1 MTTPVPLLRAKL
13 LPPSPGPLHL
23 PRPRLHRRLAS
34 GLEKRATVVVAGPG
48 YGKTGL
54 VARFLRDLD
63 GDSVWC
69 WLDPSDRDPWMFFRY
84 LIHGVQEHTPE
95 FGERSEG
102 LWDSLRSRS
111 DEPERLADIFIGDA
125 QESLGGRMV
134 LVLDNV
140 QHLAGNEPCARAL
153 RRLLAYLPGA
163 LHLVL
168 IGRALP
174 EIGLQALVGEDAV
187 SLLQGDE
194 LLFTPQETRTLLR
207 ETFALPIKDATAARV
222 HARTRGWV
230 TALQLLRQTARLGR
244 GAADLP
250 EEIFV
255 RTESEIFDYFSEE
268 VLSAESPETRDFL
281 LGSAP
286 PAVIDPDLCAEVLG
300 RQDIGEVLASL
311 VKRSL
316 FLSPLESRGE
326 YYAYDPLFRDFLKRK
341 LRGDRGVAGARD
353 LDLRYGRAFARRG
366 DFAQALAHFIA
377 ADDPRRVLG
386 LLERHGRS
394 LLRAGMIA
402 PVREGAQF
410 VEPRDGGGPV
420 VDDLLGEAC
429 RLAGDYAAAV
439 GHFDKALQSG
449 GSPGVPALSGP
460 ERAGT
465 LQGLAYSLL
474 KTGDA
479 ARAARL
485 AEEALRMAGP
495 DDPGLLAR
503 ILNTLSIIR
512 YRENRLRDA
521 IEGWQ
526 EALARARQ
534 AGDHHVTLMIAHNLG
549 LPHAV
554 AGDLRRAAECF
565 RILTGPDNPRLG
577 PEEGAAYL
585 NLARIAT
592 MRGEHAQAAAHLGD
606 AREIAH
612 KWRLQSL
619 TADVLEAEGILLRE
633 TGDLHGAAGR
643 FAQARALLTE
653 LGLLE
658 LLDGLTE
665 EEATL
670 AARRGETD
678 LAERLAA
685 AVVAGRRDAGDAE
698 GTASALLALGE
709 IRVRAGRPET
719 ALAPLEE
726 TAGLFETLGRAY
738 QRCLARLF
746 FALACHRLDR
756 REDAGRAASEALE
769 LSARFDYPATVL
781 RVADLDDGFRRFL
794 AALPGAP
801 PDLRVPAVEQAAPA
815 GAGSPIQP
823 EGADLYARL
832 LGPIEVSRT
841 PGRAI
846 PASAWKIR
854 RALQVF
860 CLLVSS
866 RGHRA
871 AKDRI
876 VEALWE
882 DARLPM
888 IEKNFHPTISFLRR
902 ALNHGHNV
910 PKSFIVCERGAYLL
924 NPDYRYD
931 IDTERFEAH
940 VRAARG
946 AKAAGQADAALA
958 DYEAALALYRGPFLE
973 EEYHDWAEPLR
984 TRYEE
989 LHLAALKEAAGLHLE
1004 KKDVAAAVDCLQL
1017 LIRRD
1022 PLNEGASVIL
1032 MRALAAAGNRAAIGK
1047 EYDRLVAALHDE
1059 LGKLPLPSTRR
1070 AYDDALSPGKPRPTL
1085 ARPRDLEP
1093 SPG

>member
-1 MTTPVPLLRAKL
+1 MITPVPLLRAKL

-23 PRPRLHRRLAS
+23 ARPRLHRRLAG
-34 GLEKRATVVVAGPG
+34 GLDRRATVVVAGPG

-54 VARFLRDLD
+54 VARFLSELG

-69 WLDPSDRDPWMFFRY
+69 WLDPAFRY
-84 LIHGVQEHTPE
+84 LIQGVKDHTPE

-140 QHLAGNEPCARAL
+140 QHLAGNEPSARAL
-153 RRLLAYLPGA
+153 RRLLVYLPGA

-168 IGRALP
+168 VGRSLP
-174 EIGLQALVGEDAV
+174 EIGLHALAGEDAV
-187 SLLQGDE
+187 NVLQGDE
-194 LLFTPQETRTLLR
+194 LLFTPEETLSLLR
-207 ETFALPIKDATAARV
+207 ETFALPIKDETAARV

-230 TALQLLRQTARLGR
+230 TALQLLRQTARLDR

-255 RTESEIFDYFSEE
+255 RTEAEIFDYFSEE
-268 VLSAESPETRDFL
+268 VLSAESAEARDFL

-286 PAVIDPDLCAEVLG
+286 PAVIDPDICAEVLG
-300 RQDIGEVLASL
+300 GKDVGEILARL

-341 LRGDRGVAGARD
+341 LRGDRGAAGARD
-353 LDLRYGRAFARRG
+353 LDLRYGKAFARRG
-366 DFAQALAHFIA
+366 DFAQALAHFVA
-377 ADDPRRVLG
+377 ADDPRRVLA
-386 LLERHGRS
+386 LLDRHGRT
-394 LLRAGMIA
+394 LLSAGMIG
-402 PVREGAQF
+402 PVRDGTHF
-410 VEPRDGGGPV
+410 VEARQGGGRV
-420 VDDLLGEAC
+420 VHDLLGEAC

-439 GHFDKALQSG
+439 GHFEKALQPEASAG
-449 GSPGVPALSGP
+449 LPALAGAD
-460 ERAGT
+460 RART
-465 LQGLAYSLL
+465 LQGLAYALL

-479 ARAARL
+479 PRAARL
-485 AEEALRMAGP
+485 AEEARTQAGP
-495 DDPGLLAR
+495 DDPALMAR

-512 YRENRLRDA
+512 YRENRLPEA
-521 IEGWQ
+521 ILGWQ

-534 AGDHHVTLMIAHNLG
+534 AGDRHVTLMIAHNLG

-554 AGDLRRAAECF
+554 LGDFRRAAECF
-565 RILTGPDNPRLG
+565 RILTGADNPRLG

-592 MRGEHAQAAAHLGD
+592 LRGEHAQAAAHLGD

-633 TGDLHGAAGR
+633 SGDLQGAAGKLG
-643 FAQARALLTE
+643 QARALLTE
-653 LGLLE
+653 LGLLD

-665 EEATL
+665 EEAIL
-670 AARRGETD
+670 AARRGEVD

-685 AVVAGRRDAGDAE
+685 AVAASRRGAGDAE
-698 GTASALLALGE
+698 GAASALLALGE
-709 IRVRAGRPET
+709 IRAGASRAET
-719 ALAPLEE
+719 ALAPLDE
-726 TAGLFETLGRAY
+726 ASRLFETLGRAY
-738 QRCLARLF
+738 QRCRARLF

-756 REDAGRAASEALE
+756 RERAGRAASEALD
-769 LSARFDYPATVL
+769 LSARYDYPATVL
-781 RVADLDDGFRRFL
+781 RVADLDEGFRRFL
-794 AALPGAP
+794 AELPGAP
-801 PDLRVPAVEQAAPA
+801 PDLRVPVEEQASPA
-815 GAGSPIQP
+815 AAASPISGT
-823 EGADLYARL
+823 GADLHVRL
-832 LGPIEVSRT
+832 LGPIEVYRT

-860 CLLVSS
+860 CFLASA

-871 AKDRI
+871 AKERI

-910 PKSFIVCERGAYLL
+910 PKNFVVCERGAYLL

-931 IDTERFEAH
+931 IDTERFEER
-940 VRAARG
+940 VRSARG
-946 AKAAGQADAALA
+946 RKGGGQVAEALA
-958 DYEAALALYRGPFLE
+958 DYESAFAVYRGPFME
-973 EEYHDWAEPLR
+973 EQYDGWAEPLR
-984 TRYEE
+984 GRYEE
-989 LHLAALKEAAGLHLE
+989 LYLAALKEAAGLHLE
-1004 KKDVAAAVDCLQL
+1004 KRDAAAAVDCLQR

-1022 PLNEGASVIL
+1022 SLHEEASALLMQALGAS
-1032 MRALAAAGNRAAIGK
+1032 GNRAAIER
-1047 EYDRLVAALHDE
+1047 EYDRLVTALHDE
-1059 LGKLPLPSTRR
+1059 LGKLPLPATRR
-1070 AYDDALSPGKPRPTL
+1070 AYDEALSAGKSRSS
-1085 ARPRDLEP
+1085 RGRSRGLEP